1 MISIAIR
8 ILSLSYYNFLF
19 EAGDTLAFKL
29 AVVPDPVPLNITGNE
44 PSTQDYRICIT
55 MA

>member
-1 MISIAIR
+1 M
-8 ILSLSYYNFLF
+8 SYYNFLF